1 MPDEG
6 SAAEVKQILEI
17 IEQIGHK
24 LKFPPICRIRF
35 G

>member
-1 MPDEG
+1 MPDEE

-17 IEQIGHK
+17 IEPIGHK